1 MKRTTVLSALA
12 SAAALLLAACHHA
25 PNAGP
30 QGMPAPVVTV
40 APPMQKTVSEWDEF
54 TARVDAVESVEI
66 RPRITGHLTE
76 VRFQSGQLVKKGD
89 VLFVIDPRWHQA
101 EFQRTEANVEQARSK
116 AEIAEREAKRGEDLA
131 KTKAI
136 SAEEADTR
144 RSNAAAARG
153 ALLAAEAAR
162 DSAKLDL
169 DFTQV
174 RSPIDGR
181 VSRPV
186 LTTGN
191 YVSGVAGFTTLLTTV
206 VSVDSVYLYASVDE
220 ARFLKYQR
228 LVREKKLTDASTG
241 KVPAEVQLNGETG
254 WPHSGFIESFDNR
267 LDATTG
273 SIVVR
278 ALFPNPDGV
287 LVPGLFA
294 RVRIPASAPYAALLV
309 DEKVIGTDQSE
320 RFVMT
325 VGAGNMAEYK
335 KVTLGPMFEG
345 LRVIATGLAATDR
358 VITTGLQMVRPGAPV
373 SPQPAADAAAKTAA
387 R

>member
-1 MKRTTVLSALA
+1 MKRITLLTGLA
-12 SAAALLLAACHHA
+12 TMLFTACNRA
-25 PNAGP
+25 PQGGA
-30 QGMPAPVVTV
+30 QGMPTPVVTV
-40 APPMQKTVSEWDEF
+40 AAPVQKTVSEWDEF

-66 RPRITGHLTE
+66 RPRITGHLLE
-76 VRFQSGQLVKKGD
+76 VKFQAGQLVKKGD
-89 VLFVIDPRWHQA
+89 VLFVIDPRWNQA
-101 EFQRTEANVEQARSK
+101 EYQRAQANVAQARAK
-116 AEIAEREAKRGEDLA
+116 AEIAEREARRGEDLA

-136 SAEEADTR
+136 STEEADTR
-144 RSNAAAARG
+144 RSAFASAQA
-153 ALLAAEAAR
+153 ALLSAEASR
-162 DSAKLDL
+162 DTTKLDL
-169 DFTQV
+169 DYTQV

-181 VSRPV
+181 VSRPI
-186 LTTGN
+186 LTAGN

-228 LVREKKLTDASTG
+228 LVRERKLADPATG
-241 KVPAEVQLNGETG
+241 KVPAELQIDGESG
-254 WPHSGFIESFDNR
+254 HAHRGFIESFDNR
-267 LDATTG
+267 LDAATG

-294 RVRIPASAPYAALLV
+294 RVRIPAAAPYEALLV
-309 DEKVIGTDQSE
+309 DEKVIGTDQSD
-320 RFVMT
+320 RYVMT
-325 VGAGNMAEYK
+325 VGANNIAEYK

-345 LRVIATGLAATDR
+345 LRVITSGLAATDQ

-373 SPQPAADAAAKTAA
+373 SPQTAAEHAAKTAT

>member
-1 MKRTTVLSALA
+1 MKRTILLTGL
-12 SAAALLLAACHHA
+12 AALLLAACHRT
-25 PNAGP
+25 PQAGP
-30 QGMPAPVVTV
+30 PAMPTPVVTV
-40 APPMQKTVSEWDEF
+40 AVPVQKTVSEWDEF

-76 VRFQSGQLVKKGD
+76 VPFQAGQLVKKGD

-101 EFQRTEANVEQARSK
+101 DYQRAQANVAQARAK
-116 AEIAEREAKRGEDLA
+116 AEIAEREARRGEELA

-136 SAEEADTR
+136 STEEADTR
-144 RSNAAAARG
+144 RSSFASAQA
-153 ALLAAEAAR
+153 ALLSAEASR
-162 DSAKLDL
+162 DTTKLDL
-169 DFTQV
+169 DYTQV

-181 VSRPV
+181 VSRPL
-186 LTTGN
+186 LTAGN

-228 LVREKKLTDASTG
+228 LVREKKLADPATG
-241 KVPAEVQLNGETG
+241 RVPAEVQIDGETG
-254 WPHSGFIESFDNR
+254 HAHRGFIESFDNR
-267 LDATTG
+267 LDAATG
-273 SIVVR
+273 SIVIR

-294 RVRIPASAPYAALLV
+294 RVRIPAAAPYEALLV
-309 DEKVIGTDQSE
+309 DEKVIGTDQSD

-325 VGAGNMAEYK
+325 VGANNVAEYK

-345 LRVIATGLAATDR
+345 LRVIASGLTASDR

-373 SPQPAADAAAKTAA
+373 SPQRAGEPAAATAA

>member
-1 MKRTTVLSALA
+1 MKRTILLIAFA
-12 SAAALLLAACHHA
+12 SAAVLLEACRHA
-25 PNAGP
+25 PQAGP
-30 QGMPAPVVTV
+30 QGMPPPVVTV
-40 APPMQKTVSEWDEF
+40 AVPVQKTVSEWDEF

-76 VRFQSGQLVKKGD
+76 VPFQAGQLVKKGD

-101 EFQRTEANVEQARSK
+101 ENQRAQANVAQARAK
-116 AEIAEREAKRGEDLA
+116 AEIAEREAKRGEELA

-136 SAEEADTR
+136 STEEADTR
-144 RSNAAAARG
+144 RSAFSSAQA
-153 ALLAAEAAR
+153 ALLSAEASR
-162 DSAKLDL
+162 DTTKLDL
-169 DFTQV
+169 DYTQV

-181 VSRPV
+181 VSRPL
-186 LTTGN
+186 LTAGN

-228 LVREKKLTDASTG
+228 LVREKKLADPATG
-241 KVPAEVQLNGETG
+241 KVPAEVQIDGETG
-254 WPHSGFIESFDNR
+254 HMHRGFIESFDNR

-294 RVRIPASAPYAALLV
+294 RVRIPAAAPYEALLV
-309 DEKVIGTDQSE
+309 DEKVIGTDQSD
-320 RFVMT
+320 RYVMT
-325 VGAGNMAEYK
+325 VGANNIAEYK

-345 LRVIATGLAATDR
+345 LRVIASGLTATDR
-358 VITTGLQMVRPGAPV
+358 VITNGLQMVRPGAPV
-373 SPQPAADAAAKTAA
+373 SPQPAGEPAAKTAA